1 MTKCTE
7 PAIEFQGL
15 GRRKIRVDFEGG
27 NVSSDG
33 GGLLLREVE
42 RKRGWIRDLAE
53 CCTDTRNPAWVEHPI
68 PSLLAQRIFGLAL
81 GYEDLNDH
89 EHLRADPLLAVLCEK
104 GDPLGQGRRR
114 KEDQGKPLAG
124 KSTLNRMELGGQQ
137 DSVSRYKKIV
147 FDEAAVADLFV
158 RQFIRSHATAPAS
171 VILDLDAT
179 DDLIHGKQEGRFF
192 HGYYDAYCYLP
203 LYIFCGD
210 HLLCALL
217 RPSNIDA
224 SAGALDQIERIVE
237 PLREAWPEVNI
248 LLRADSGFARDEI
261 MSWCEE
267 HRVDYLFGLARNARL
282 ETFLSPALESAKRWQ
297 QVVGGPVRT
306 FMELRYR
313 TQKSWSRARRVIGK
327 AEVSAQGSNPRFVVT
342 SLTARDEGAR
352 ELYEQTYC
360 ARGDME
366 NRIKEQQ
373 LDLFADRTSTAVM
386 KSNQL
391 RLWFSAIAY
400 SLINDLRTVGLKG
413 TRMAR
418 STCGTIRERLL
429 KIGAVIRVSVRR
441 VSIHLATGCAWQD
454 VFTQA
459 VNQLCPACINTS

>member
-1 MTKCTE
+1 MTECTQ
-7 PAIEFQGL
+7 PAIELQGP
-15 GRRKIRVDFEGG
+15 GRRKIRVDFQGG
-27 NVSSDG
+27 NVSSEG

-42 RKRGWIRDLAE
+42 RQRGWIRGLAE

-68 PSLLAQRIFGLAL
+68 DSLLAQRIFGLAL

-89 EHLRADPLLAVLCEK
+89 EHLRTDPLLAVLCDK

-124 KSTLNRMELGGQQ
+124 KSTLNRMELGGQ
-137 DSVSRYKKIV
+137 DSACRYKKV
-147 FDEAAVADLFV
+147 EFDEAAIADLFV
-158 RQFIRSHATAPAS
+158 RQFISGHTTAPAS
-171 VILDLDAT
+171 VILDVDAT
-179 DDLIHGKQEGRFF
+179 DDVLHGKQEGRFF

-210 HLLCALL
+210 QLLCARL

-224 SAGALDQIERIVE
+224 SAGALDEIERIVE
-237 PLREAWPEVNI
+237 HLREAWPEVKI
-248 LLRADSGFARDEI
+248 LVRGDSGFARDEI

-282 ETFLSPALESAKRWQ
+282 ERLLSPALESAKRWQ
-297 QVVGGPVRT
+297 QVVGGSVRT
-306 FMELRYR
+306 FMALRYR
-313 TQKSWSRARRVIGK
+313 TQKTWSRVRRVIGK

-342 SLTARDEGAR
+342 SLTAREVGAR
-352 ELYEQTYC
+352 ELYEQMYC
-360 ARGDME
+360 ARGEME

-373 LDLFADRTSTAVM
+373 LDLFADRTSTAAM

-400 SLINDLRTVGLKG
+400 SLINDLRTLGLKG

-441 VSIHLATGCAWQD
+441 VVIHLATGCAWQD

-459 VNQLCPACINTS
+459 FHRLCPACINTS

>member
-42 RKRGWIRDLAE
+42 RKRGWIRGLGE
-53 CCTDTRNPAWVEHPI
+53 CCTDTRSPAWVEHPV

-89 EHLRADPLLAVLCEK
+89 EHL
-104 GDPLGQGRRR
+104 
-114 KEDQGKPLAG
+114 
-124 KSTLNRMELGGQQ
+124 
-137 DSVSRYKKIV
+137 
-147 FDEAAVADLFV
+147 
-158 RQFIRSHATAPAS
+158 
-171 VILDLDAT
+171 
-179 DDLIHGKQEGRFF
+179 
-192 HGYYDAYCYLP
+192 
-203 LYIFCGD
+203 
-210 HLLCALL
+210 LCALL

-224 SAGALDQIERIVE
+224 SAGALDQIKRIVKQ
-237 PLREAWPEVNI
+237 LREVWPEVNV

-297 QVVGGPVRT
+297 QVVGGSVRT

-342 SLTARDEGAR
+342 SLTARAVGAR

-400 SLINDLRTVGLKG
+400 SLINDLRTLGLKG
-413 TRMAR
+413 TRMGR

-441 VSIHLATGCAWQD
+441 VVIHLATGCAWQD

-459 VNQLCPACINTS
+459 FHRLCPACINTS

>member
-1 MTKCTE
+1 M
-7 PAIEFQGL
+7 G
-15 GRRKIRVDFEGG
+15 
-27 NVSSDG
+27 
-33 GGLLLREVE
+33 
-42 RKRGWIRDLAE
+42 
-53 CCTDTRNPAWVEHPI
+53 
-68 PSLLAQRIFGLAL
+68 SLLAQRIFGLAL

-89 EHLRADPLLAVLCEK
+89 EHLRADPLLTVLCEK

-124 KSTLNRMELGGQQ
+124 KSTLNRMELGGKQ
-137 DSVSRYKKIV
+137 DSASRYKKIV

-237 PLREAWPEVNI
+237 HLREAWPEVNI

-297 QVVGGPVRT
+297 QVVGG
-306 FMELRYR
+306 
-313 TQKSWSRARRVIGK
+313 SRSNNSICLPIAR
-327 AEVSAQGSNPRFVVT
+327 AP
-342 SLTARDEGAR
+342 
-352 ELYEQTYC
+352 
-360 ARGDME
+360 
-366 NRIKEQQ
+366 
-373 LDLFADRTSTAVM
+373 
-386 KSNQL
+386 
-391 RLWFSAIAY
+391 
-400 SLINDLRTVGLKG
+400 
-413 TRMAR
+413 
-418 STCGTIRERLL
+418 
-429 KIGAVIRVSVRR
+429 
-441 VSIHLATGCAWQD
+441 
-454 VFTQA
+454 
-459 VNQLCPACINTS
+459 P